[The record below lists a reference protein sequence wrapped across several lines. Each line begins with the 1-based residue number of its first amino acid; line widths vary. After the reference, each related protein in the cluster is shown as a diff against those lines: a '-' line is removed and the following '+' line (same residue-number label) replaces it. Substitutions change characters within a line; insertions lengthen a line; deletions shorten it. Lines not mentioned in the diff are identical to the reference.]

1 MKLSLSIPDE
11 DVEFLDAYAQSHG
24 AGSRSAAVQ
33 HAIRTLRATE
43 LASDYEAAFAEWIED
58 QNDQAWDSTASDGL
72 TS

>member
-1 MKLSLSIPDE
+1 MKLSLSIPEE
-11 DVEFLDAYAQSHG
+11 DVEFLDSYAKSHG

-33 HAIRTLRATE
+33 QAIRTLRATE

-72 TS
+72 TA